1 MQEGRPP
8 SAGGALGKSA
18 LAAAVSLFCRLTSL
32 CCFAMSGW
40 IDGRAGLARIFAD
53 NPSDLMAR
61 LGSRHMDRDRGTDRC
76 DIVEKGHRAGT
87 ETDGICLQ
95 GLIVKRKE
103 FNSGRVF
110 QCLVESFLC

>member
-1 MQEGRPP
+1 MG
-8 SAGGALGKSA
+8 
-18 LAAAVSLFCRLTSL
+18 
-32 CCFAMSGW
+32 
-40 IDGRAGLARIFAD
+40 AGLARIFAD

>member
-18 LAAAVSLFCRLTSL
+18 LTAVSLFCRLTSL

-40 IDGRAGLARIFAD
+40 IDGRAGLGRIFAD

-61 LGSRHMDRDRGTDRC
+61 LGSRQMDKTEELTDVTWLR
-76 DIVEKGHRAGT
+76 KGHRAST

-95 GLIVKRKE
+95 GLLIVKRKE
-103 FNSGRVF
+103 FKSCRVF
-110 QCLVESFLC
+110 QFSVLWLC